1 MREDLRQ
8 KMMTIPVA
16 ALADANKQLSILDS
30 ALRPVRA
37 GLKLVGPAHTVRC
50 HDDFLTIIQA
60 LNNSEAGEVIVV
72 DSCDSTRA
80 LIGEIFTNEAL
91 RKGLAGLVID
101 GPVRDIESI
110 RELDIPVYARSFC
123 PCSGTT
129 IRLMDEQIPILC
141 GGVEVNPGDVL
152 FGDDDGI
159 LVGSEAELL
168 NAIENALAIE
178 DAERELLRQ
187 MHSGKPLAELLN
199 FKEHVE
205 ALKTGIDS
213 SLQFRL

>member
-110 RELDIPVYARSFC
+110 RELDLPVYARSFC

-159 LVGSEAELL
+159 LIGSEAELL

>member
-1 MREDLRQ
+1 M
-8 KMMTIPVA
+8 
-16 ALADANKQLSILDS
+16 
-30 ALRPVRA
+30 
-37 GLKLVGPAHTVRC
+37 GPAHTVRC

-110 RELDIPVYARSFC
+110 RELDLPVYARSFC

-159 LVGSEAELL
+159 LIGSEAELL

>member
-1 MREDLRQ
+1 MREDLKQ

-72 DSCDSTRA
+72 DSCGSTRA

-101 GPVRDIESI
+101 GPV
-110 RELDIPVYARSFC
+110 
-123 PCSGTT
+123 
-129 IRLMDEQIPILC
+129 
-141 GGVEVNPGDVL
+141 
-152 FGDDDGI
+152 
-159 LVGSEAELL
+159 
-168 NAIENALAIE
+168 
-178 DAERELLRQ
+178 
-187 MHSGKPLAELLN
+187 
-199 FKEHVE
+199 
-205 ALKTGIDS
+205 
-213 SLQFRL
+213 

>member
-129 IRLMDEQIPILC
+129 VRLMDEQIPILC

-178 DAERELLRQ
+178 DAERELLKQ
-187 MHSGKPLAELLN
+187 MHSGKPLVELLN

-205 ALKTGIDS
+205 ALKTGVDS

>member
-110 RELDIPVYARSFC
+110 RELDLPVYARSFC

-129 IRLMDEQIPILC
+129 VRLMDEQIPILC

-159 LVGSEAELL
+159 LIGSEAELL

>member
-60 LNNSEAGEVIVV
+60 LNNSEAG
-72 DSCDSTRA
+72 
-80 LIGEIFTNEAL
+80 EAL

-187 MHSGKPLAELLN
+187 MHSGKPLVELLN

-205 ALKTGIDS
+205 ALKTGVDS